1 MKLLAFGLPKLH
13 LRMHQMHTCKSQQA
27 SPALPKGQTAQ
38 GAVANVDQFVPG
50 RSVEVV
56 MQADDVDK
64 LKNRR
69 ET

>member
-1 MKLLAFGLPKLH
+1 
-13 LRMHQMHTCKSQQA
+13 MHTCKGQQA
-27 SPALPKGQTAQ
+27 SPALPESQAAQ
-38 GAVANVDQFVPG
+38 GAVANVDQPVPG

-56 MQADDVDK
+56 VQADDVDK